1 MLNIRPVWKA
11 DELKR
16 FGELEE
22 KYHYMGETHS
32 GGDTLRLVIENGA
45 PVAPVS
51 RKEGETGKC
60 EMPVGRRLLS
70 EMDLTNALVCSDAL
84 HCRHETV
91 RAVARSN
98 GESLVQ
104 IKDNQKGLLR
114 NARAVVRARFPVASK
129 KNPPVQT
136 NGRISQHKSKA
147 HRLLNWQTREVFP
160 VAPGDKASP

>member
-32 GGDTLRLVIENGA
+32 GGDTLRLVIEDGA
-45 PVAPVS
+45 PVAVAPVS

-84 HCRHETV
+84 HCQHETV

-129 KNPPVQT
+129 RKWSRDT
-136 NGRISQHKSKA
+136 GGGR
-147 HRLLNWQTREVFP
+147 L
-160 VAPGDKASP
+160 G